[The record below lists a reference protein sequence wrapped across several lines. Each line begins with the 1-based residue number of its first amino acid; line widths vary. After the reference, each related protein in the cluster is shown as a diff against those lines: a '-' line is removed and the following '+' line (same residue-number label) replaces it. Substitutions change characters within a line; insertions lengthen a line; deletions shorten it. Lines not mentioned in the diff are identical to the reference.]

1 MTWHVRKGKGCL
13 IVDPSS
19 AIDGGLVREK
29 NDRTLEAR
37 ATHFSTWLSRNGYTY
52 QSPASLSPG
61 AGIATLGLF
70 LMSVATGDNI
80 HQCSNLCTKTLAG
93 YLRAASAYLEDV
105 THQTIPLYNEH
116 KTVHPLLAEVLAQRA
131 AWREPLSKKEPLTS
145 TTLHHMHH
153 ITQHAFQQDQTS
165 FLDKSAALL
174 DWIWLGIQT
183 GSRLGEYGQSTL
195 SGNHPSNFT
204 KVPDTPD
211 AGIWTGTPIAFLT
224 SDFTF
229 FDANGTKLD
238 HPSVLHPTPAT
249 LPTQVHIRFH
259 FDKSPT
265 NFTIRKFNRLSGC
278 FLCPVKAVLS
288 ILYRATA
295 LHIPPHHPIGAYHCS
310 QVGDYHYINGNDM
323 SSYMQ
328 HACELSYSDANH
340 YLHIHVKQ
348 LMAHSLRVTA
358 CVALHQAGVPA
369 EDIAF
374 HLRWNIESVKFY
386 LRDCSCD
393 IGSFL
398 IQAVHNAYRP

>member
-1 MTWHVRKGKGCL
+1 
-13 IVDPSS
+13 
-19 AIDGGLVREK
+19 
-29 NDRTLEAR
+29 
-37 ATHFSTWLSRNGYTY
+37 
-52 QSPASLSPG
+52 
-61 AGIATLGLF
+61 
-70 LMSVATGDNI
+70 MSVATGDNI
-80 HQCSNLCTKTLAG
+80 HQRSNLCTKTLAG
-93 YLRAASAYLEDV
+93 YLRAASTYLEDV

-116 KTVHPLLAEVLAQRA
+116 KALHPLLAEVLAQRS

-145 TTLHHMHH
+145 TILHHMYHH
-153 ITQHAFQQDQTS
+153 TQHAFQQDQTS

-174 DWIWLGIQT
+174 DWIRLGIHT

-195 SGNHPSNFT
+195 SGNHPSNFA

-211 AGIWTGTPIAFLT
+211 AGIWRGTPIAFLT

-238 HPSVLHPTPAT
+238 HSSVLHPSPGI
-249 LPTQVHIRFH
+249 LPTQVHIRFR

-278 FLCPVKAVLS
+278 FLCPVKAALS
-288 ILYRATA
+288 ILHRATA
-295 LHIPPHHPIGAYHCS
+295 LHIPPNHPIGAYRCS
-310 QVGDYHYINGNDM
+310 QAGGYRYINGNDM
-323 SSYMQ
+323 STYMQ
-328 HACELSYSDANH
+328 QACQLSYSDPNH
-340 YLHIHVKQ
+340 YLRIHVKR

-374 HLRWNIESVKFY
+374 RLRWNIESVKFY

-398 IQAVHNAYRP
+398 TQAIHKAYRP